1 MANGTAWLS
10 DDSAAFKYKI
20 SSGASGKMSLTLK
33 DNTITETIGDKG
45 DTQIA
50 EGVTVVNE

>member
-1 MANGTAWLS
+1 MAGSTAYLAE
-10 DDSAAFKYKI
+10 DSAAFKYKK
-20 SSGASGKMSLTLK
+20 SGSGEITLTLK